1 MADLSPHQKRIVDR
15 YYQHRDT
22 IMTSRL
28 GELVTE
34 LYLAETDRQRD
45 RLWTR
50 AEKAMRN
57 LEWKDAMVAHIL
69 NQRRPEIL
77 AEHLNDWMKGHPAD

>member
-34 LYLAETDRQRD
+34 LYLAETDRGRD

-57 LEWKDAMVAHIL
+57 LEWKDAMVTHIL
-69 NQRRPEIL
+69 ERRRPEIL
-77 AEHLNDWMKGHPAD
+77 AEHLNEWMKEHPAD